1 MRMTIIGGG
10 SLGLLFAAKLAPFCK
25 GLTLI
30 ARTREQAEALAAK
43 GIAIHEVSGDRRE
56 ISYTDISI
64 ECYNGGEDEEVKGLQ
79 NADYVLLMMKQPA
92 ITETLL
98 ARLQEEL
105 APQACLVCFQNGIG
119 HENKVIGALGAD
131 RVLFA
136 VTTEGAKREGG
147 TAVRHT
153 GHGMTYIGGL
163 TSEMNDNLLQRHF
176 PLKEVLVQAGFQ
188 ADLSKNMEERIWNK
202 LAINCVIN
210 PLTAILKV
218 TNGQLLDT
226 AWTRSL
232 MADLFREISEVA
244 EAYNISL
251 PQDLWTTIL
260 QVCQATSANHSSML
274 QDMLGGRPTEIDYLN
289 GSLVSMAGK
298 TGLALPNHTMVYRL
312 VKAME
317 G

>member
-10 SLGLLFAAKLAPFCK
+10 SLGLLFAAKLVPLCK

-30 ARTREQAEALAAK
+30 ARTREQAETLAQG
-43 GIAIHEVSGDRRE
+43 GIAIQEMSGERRIVSH
-56 ISYTDISI
+56 TDISI
-64 ECYNGGEDEEVKGLQ
+64 ECYNGSADETVQGLR
-79 NADYVLLMMKQPA
+79 NADYVLLMLKQPA

-98 ARLQEEL
+98 ARLQSEL
-105 APQACLVCFQNGIG
+105 APQACLICFQNGIG
-119 HENKVIGALGAD
+119 HEHKVIGALGAG

-153 GHGMTYIGGL
+153 GHGVTYIGGL
-163 TSEMNDNLLQRHF
+163 TSEMNDNLLQRHCS
-176 PLKEVLVQAGFQ
+176 LKEVLLQAGFQ

-232 MADLFREISEVA
+232 MADLFRETSEVA
-244 EAYNISL
+244 EAYHVSL
-251 PQDLWTTIL
+251 AQDLWTTIV

-274 QDMLGGRPTEIDYLN
+274 QDVLGGRPTEIDYLN

-298 TGLALPNHTMVYRL
+298 AGLALPNHNMVYRL